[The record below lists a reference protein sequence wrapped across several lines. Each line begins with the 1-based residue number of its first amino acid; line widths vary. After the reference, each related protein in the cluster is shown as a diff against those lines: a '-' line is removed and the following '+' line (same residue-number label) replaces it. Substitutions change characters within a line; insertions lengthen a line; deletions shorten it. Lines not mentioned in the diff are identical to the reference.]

1 MKIGV
6 LTLIHLLAAFALLAQ
21 PNGAIEGRVVSKVDG
36 SGIAGATVTVG
47 PRTLTTDSGGAFHV
61 DGLAPG
67 QFVIGAKMDGYFP
80 AQVPAGIG
88 GTAAATVTIALTPHA
103 FLAGKVMGADGR
115 PTPRASVEVT
125 QAVRRTGTTT
135 YYWTAT
141 TGEDGRYRV
150 GPLQPGS
157 YRILA
162 HAPSEQAV
170 IDTYF
175 PSASTAED
183 AQTVVVRGG
192 EQLGGLDIR
201 MLSVPRHSVAGTA
214 FDDHGAPA
222 EATVALSPC
231 TPGTK
236 PHATARTAPDGTFQF
251 PGVPEGEWCLAV
263 EVLQSG
269 IKLKGGTTAIVHA
282 DVSDLAIHLAAPF
295 TYQATVEPREMALGL
310 PSNSTLPMPRWA
322 RHTAMNEPETMQ
334 LFTLQP
340 FMPAATTSISS
351 EPRPHI
357 ISTRSASASRMCSA
371 RRRCSRPEARR
382 FA

>member
-6 LTLIHLLAAFALLAQ
+6 LTLIHSLAAFALLAQ

-47 PRTLTTDSGGAFHV
+47 PRTLITDSGGAFHI

-80 AQVPAGIG
+80 AQVPAAAG

-103 FLAGKVMGADGR
+103 FLAGKVTGADGR

-135 YYWTAT
+135 YYWAT
-141 TGEDGRYRV
+141 TTGDDGRYRV

-162 HAPSEQAV
+162 HAPSEQV
-170 IDTYF
+170 VNDTYF
-175 PSASTAED
+175 PSAPTAED
-183 AQTVVVRGG
+183 AQIVVVRGG
-192 EQLGGLDIR
+192 EQLGGFDIR
-201 MLSVPRHSVAGTA
+201 LLSVPRHSVAGTA

-222 EATVALSPC
+222 EATVALSSC
-231 TPGTK
+231 TPATK
-236 PHATARTAPDGTFQF
+236 PHATARTAPDGRFRF
-251 PGVPEGEWCLAV
+251 PGVPEGEWCLTV
-263 EVLQSG
+263 EALQSG
-269 IKLKGGTTAIVHA
+269 TKLKGGTTAIVHA

-295 TYQATVEPREMALGL
+295 TYQATVEPREPWAST
-310 PSNSTLPMPRWA
+310 SNSTLPMPQPA
-322 RHTAMNEPETMQ
+322 GHTATNAPETMQ

-340 FMPAATTSISS
+340 FMPAATTSISL

-357 ISTRSASASRMCSA
+357 ISRRSASASRMCSA
-371 RRRCSRPEARR
+371 RRRCSRPEAHR